1 MSLIQQPIKYIK
13 DLKLST
19 KFIGAI
25 AVILLFMTVM
35 DISFNAEK
43 SRKITQDAVK
53 EWTFLFAENVRVS
66 LNTLMRNGQMD
77 IRFSLFDTM
86 QKELSGLK
94 DVRVIRNQLT
104 NDIFMEVNKRK
115 VIPPLQAAKESYEME
130 LSELNVQLS
139 ETQDE
144 DEKEEIQEQIDDLS
158 DSVSEINEQIA
169 EAAAFIP
176 IDPREQPV
184 DELDRAVLEKG
195 EPIHHFNGDNAR
207 VLIPY
212 TAKKEGCSEKDGCHV
227 YAKPGDVLG
236 AISLEFSLEA
246 INEEIRK
253 NNVDMAGIWFVRFV
267 VFLLVIIF
275 LLSFIITNN
284 LHKMLHVFD
293 KIAEGD
299 FSVRAKV
306 KSKDEIGLLSSGF
319 NKMAS
324 SLEETKAELDKR
336 LLEIYA
342 LYNVSKTLNTSFET
356 EQLLIKLIEDISG
369 NMDIDRMLILMPD
382 AEFTRLTV
390 ASYTGFTKEEISRAN
405 PNLHEGVYSL
415 VASAGIS
422 RVIENVDTDVTII
435 EQDIFSPD
443 IGSLIAV
450 PFLRRGAVLG
460 LICAFRDRP
469 KQFAF
474 SDLKLFNSVAEHLA
488 VAIENARL
496 FEETKMMAITDGLTH
511 LFNKRHMLETL
522 EGEVAR
528 SARCNHEVSFLMM
541 DIDNFKHYND
551 TNGHP
556 AGDELLKELALII
569 QKSIRKTDITCRYGG
584 EEFVVILPETAKESA
599 KVVGEKLVKKIS
611 GHPFDF
617 AENQPLGCVSV
628 SMGLATYP
636 HDAKDFETLISTADK
651 ALYTAKTS
659 GKNRVVLS

>member
-1 MSLIQQPIKYIK
+1 VSLIKQPVKYLR
-13 DLKLST
+13 DMKLST
-19 KFIGAI
+19 KFVGAI
-25 AVILLFMTVM
+25 SIILLLMTVM
-35 DISFNAEK
+35 DIAFNAEK

-66 LNTLMRNGQMD
+66 LNTLMRKGQMD
-77 IRFSLFDTM
+77 IRFALFDTM

-94 DVRVIRNQLT
+94 DVRVIRSQLT
-104 NDIFMEVNKRK
+104 NDIFMEVNQRR
-115 VIPPLQAAKESYEME
+115 VIPPLEEAKNTYANEI
-130 LSELNVQLS
+130 SELKVKLEAS
-139 ETQDE
+139 MDE
-144 DEKEEIQEQIDDLS
+144 DEKEEFQEQIDDLT
-158 DSVSEINEQIA
+158 DSVAEINDQIN
-169 EAAAFIP
+169 EASAVIS
-176 IDPREQPV
+176 IDPREQPK
-184 DELDRAVLEKG
+184 DELDNKVLETGKA
-195 EPIHHFNGDNAR
+195 IHYFNGDHAR

-212 TAKKEGCSEKDGCHV
+212 TAKREGCSEQDGCHL

-236 AISLEFSLEA
+236 AISLEFSLES
-246 INEEIRK
+246 INQQISD
-253 NNVDMAGIWFVRFV
+253 NNVEMAGLWFLRFI

-275 LLSFIITNN
+275 LLSFIITKN
-284 LHKMLHVFD
+284 LYKMLGVFG

-306 KSKDEIGLLSSGF
+306 KSKDEIGLLGSGF

-369 NMDIDRMLILMPD
+369 NMDIDRMMIMLPD
-382 AEFTRLTV
+382 KEFTKLTV
-390 ASYTGFTKEEISRAN
+390 ASYTGFTEDEISRAK
-405 PNLHEGVYSL
+405 PNVHEGVYSL
-415 VASAGIS
+415 VASEGIC
-422 RVIENVDTDVTII
+422 RVIENIDTDVTIT

-450 PFLRRGAVLG
+450 PFLRRGKVLG

-469 KQFAF
+469 KQFEF

-496 FEETKMMAITDGLTH
+496 FEKTKEMAITDGLTH
-511 LFNKRHMLETL
+511 LFNKRYMLESL
-522 EGEVAR
+522 ESEVAR
-528 SARCNHEVSFLMM
+528 SERCKHEVSFLMM

-584 EEFVVILPETAKESA
+584 EEFVVILPETAKENA
-599 KVVGEKLVKKIS
+599 KIVGEKLVEKIA

-617 AENQPLGCVSV
+617 AENQPLGCASV

-636 HDAKDFETLISTADK
+636 HDADDFEALISAADK
-651 ALYTAKTS
+651 ALYAAKTS